1 MHTLSLERTAQ
12 SAVVSNTYRLLA
24 MTLAWSAGM
33 AYLGMNLSMGVGM
46 FLALSIA
53 GLVALFATMA
63 LRNSVWGLAMVF
75 VFTGLEGLTLG
86 PVLNAYLNMPN
97 GSGIVMTATGA
108 TAGIFTLLS
117 LYATASKRD
126 FSFLGGFLFVG
137 LIVML
142 IASLVM
148 IFFPVPAVQVILA
161 AFGVLIFSGYILYDT
176 ANLVR
181 GGETNYILATISL
194 YLDILNLFLSLL
206 RLIAWFR
213 NRDD

>member
-1 MHTLSLERTAQ
+1 MHTLSLERPAQ

-33 AYLGMNLSMGVGM
+33 AYIGMNLSMGAGM

-86 PVLNAYLNMPN
+86 PVLNTYLNMPN
-97 GSGIVMTATGA
+97 GSSIVMTATGA

-117 LYATASKRD
+117 LYATTSKRD

-148 IFFPVPAVQVILA
+148 IFFPVPAGQVILA

-206 RLIAWFR
+206 RLVAWFN

>member
-1 MHTLSLERTAQ
+1 MHTLSIERTAQ

-24 MTLAWSAGM
+24 LTLAWSAGL
-33 AYLGMNLSMGVGM
+33 AYIGMHLPLGLGM
-46 FLALSIA
+46 FLALSLG
-53 GLVALFATMA
+53 GLLALFATIA
-63 LRNSVWGLAMVF
+63 LRNSGWGLAMVF

-86 PVLNAYLNMPN
+86 PLLNAYLHMPN
-97 GSGIVMTATGA
+97 GASIIMTAAGA
-108 TAGIFTLLS
+108 TAGIFALLS
-117 LYATASKRD
+117 LYAATSKRD

-148 IFFPVPAVQVILA
+148 IFFPVPAGQVVLA

-206 RLIAWFR
+206 RLVAWFT